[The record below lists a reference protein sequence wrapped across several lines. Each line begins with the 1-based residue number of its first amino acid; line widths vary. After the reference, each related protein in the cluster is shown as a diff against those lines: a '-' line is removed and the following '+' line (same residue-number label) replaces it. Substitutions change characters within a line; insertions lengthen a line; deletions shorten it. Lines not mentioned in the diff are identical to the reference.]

1 MRLQFTKMQG
11 LGNDFIMID
20 AINQKLDISSAQ
32 ARHLANRKQGV
43 GCDQILMVQPARQSG
58 VDFNYRILNADG
70 GEVEQCGNG
79 ARCFAI
85 FVRDKG
91 LTDKATI
98 RVQTKG
104 SLMTLCVETDNKV
117 TVNMGVP
124 VFEPERIPLIA
135 GKQNDTYEIDLDG
148 TTVNIAALA
157 LGNPHAVQIVD
168 NVDNALVDEQGPL
181 IESHPRFPNRVNA
194 GFMQII
200 DRGRIRVRVYERGV
214 GETLACGSG
223 ACAAVVAGKTRG
235 LLDDEVE
242 VLLRGGS
249 LTVRWAGSGQPV
261 FMTGAATKVFD
272 GEIDLEK
279 L

>member
-20 AINQKLDISSAQ
+20 AINQKFDISSAQ

-157 LGNPHAVQIVD
+157 LGNPHAVQIVA

>member
-135 GKQNDTYEIDLDG
+135 GKQNDTYDIDLDG

-157 LGNPHAVQIVD
+157 LGNPHAVQIVA